1 MKYFGLVVAALAFP
15 FLVSGCSSV
24 ESVHPLSSPRT
35 AVHDDRLG
43 GLWAVAD
50 NKGNVSEYLYVNFG
64 SGGSGK
70 LMTFGGFEDG
80 ELDRSQFDFFVTRT
94 AKHNYLNLSRG
105 ITTVNGQTHI
115 DHTGRY
121 TFVEY
126 HFSWRGQLVYSNVD
140 GPGLVTAVQSG
151 KLKGKVTSDSKSNS
165 TDTLL
170 KDSSEHILG
179 FIESSK
185 PQDVFGV
192 ASKFDKIG
200 GE

>member
-1 MKYFGLVVAALAFP
+1 
-15 FLVSGCSSV
+15 
-24 ESVHPLSSPRT
+24 
-35 AVHDDRLG
+35 
-43 GLWAVAD
+43 
-50 NKGNVSEYLYVNFG
+50 
-64 SGGSGK
+64 
-70 LMTFGGFEDG
+70 MTFGGFEDG

-105 ITTVNGQTHI
+105 ITTANGQTHI

-126 HFSWRGQLVYSNVD
+126 HFSWRGRLVYSYID
-140 GPGLVTAVQSG
+140 GPGLASAVQSG
-151 KLKGKVTSDSKSNS
+151 KLKGKVTSDSKSNATDTLTWRLDRASGGGVTSDLKSNS

-185 PQDVFGV
+185 PQDVFGM